1 MFPTYDCPTYH
12 RLTSLPM
19 NLLHAPLTRALWKD
33 RRVLILGLGQYP
45 KGSGVSAA
53 LMFAKLGARVTVTDE
68 KPESEI
74 RANVVRL
81 RKYKNVRFV
90 LGKHELADV
99 DDAEIVVANPRVRP
113 SSPMMKRARKK
124 GIPVTS
130 DIALFLDR
138 CPAQVVAITGTRG
151 KSTTTTLIAE
161 MLKASKK
168 RVWLGGNILVSP
180 LTFLSSVRPKDIVV
194 LELSSWQCESLGAS
208 LRQPHI
214 SVVTN
219 LMRDHLNAYEGME
232 DYAEAK
238 AQIFRHQEPDDIVV
252 LNADDAYGVRWIREA
267 PGSVLTFGK
276 KGKHAAIRN
285 GILRLDG
292 KDIIR
297 ADRLRIIGEHN
308 ALNACAAMIAA
319 REAGASIAGIK
330 KALVSFKGL
339 ENRLQFIREAR
350 GVSYVND
357 TTATTPDGAIAAC
370 KALLPRARLL
380 FFIMGGSD
388 KELEYAELGLLF
400 KKSKKRIGIFL
411 LPGDASDKMKR
422 EFNRHGIAY
431 EDVTDMKAAV
441 RRASET
447 AQSGDAVI
455 LSPAA
460 ASFGLFK
467 NEFDR
472 GERFVK
478 AVKKV

>member
-1 MFPTYDCPTYH
+1 
-12 RLTSLPM
+12 M

-33 RRVLILGLGQYP
+33 KRVLILGLGQYP

-53 LMFAKLGARVTVTDE
+53 LVFAKLGARVTVTDE
-68 KPESEI
+68 KPESEMK
-74 RANVVRL
+74 ANVARL
-81 RKYKNVRFV
+81 RKHENVRFV
-90 LGKHELADV
+90 LGKHELSDI
-99 DDAEIVVANPRVRP
+99 DGAEIIVANPRVRP

-124 GIPVTS
+124 RIPVTS

-151 KSTTTTLIAE
+151 KSTTATLIAK
-161 MLKASKK
+161 MLKESKK

-180 LTFLSSVRPKDIVV
+180 LTFLSGVKPKDIVV

-208 LRQPHI
+208 LRQPHV
-214 SVVTN
+214 SVITN
-219 LMRDHLNAYEGME
+219 LKRDHLNAYEGME

-238 AQIFRHQEPDDIVV
+238 AQIFRHQEPDDAVV
-252 LNADDAYGVRWIREA
+252 LNADDTYGRKWMSEA
-267 PGSVLTFGK
+267 PSSVLTFGK
-276 KGKHAAIRN
+276 KGKRATIRN

-319 REAGASIAGIK
+319 REVGASIAGIK
-330 KALVSFKGL
+330 KALTSFKGL
-339 ENRLQFIREAR
+339 ENRLQFIREVR

-357 TTATTPDGAIAAC
+357 TTATTPDGTIAAC
-370 KALLPRARLL
+370 KAMLPRVRFL

-388 KELEYAELGLLF
+388 KELEYEELGKLF
-400 KKSKKRIGIFL
+400 QKSKKCIGVFL
-411 LPGDASDKMKR
+411 LPGNASDKMKR

-431 EDVTDMKAAV
+431 EEVADMKTAV

-447 AQSGDAVI
+447 AESGDAVI

-472 GERFVK
+472 GEQFVK